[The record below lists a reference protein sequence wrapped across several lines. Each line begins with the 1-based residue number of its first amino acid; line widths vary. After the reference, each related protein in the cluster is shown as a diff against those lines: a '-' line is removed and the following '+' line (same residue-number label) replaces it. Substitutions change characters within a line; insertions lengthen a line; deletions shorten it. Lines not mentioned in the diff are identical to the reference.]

1 MILLCALSAVEPEL
15 PLRVTLV
22 DGRSLAIFNVDG
34 SIFATADGC
43 THGDA
48 SLAEGYVE
56 GFEVECPFHQ
66 GRFDIRTGA
75 PTAAPCTIRLQTYPV
90 VLRDGSVYLDAPD

>member
-1 MILLCALSAVEPEL
+1 MIYLCALSAVEPDL
-15 PLRVTLV
+15 PLLVTLA
-22 DGRSLAIFNVDG
+22 DGRSLALFNADG
-34 SIFATADGC
+34 VIFATDDRC

-48 SLAEGYVE
+48 SLSEGYVE

-75 PTAAPCTIRLQTYPV
+75 PTAAPCTIKLQTHR
-90 VLRDGSVYLDAPD
+90 VLVRGDSVYLHDPS